1 MTAQDPPRAPPPS
14 RYKTVRRKPVGTE
27 GQAPS
32 QPAAASYPP
41 SPAVYQQQQQIPQS
55 LPNHYQQANH
65 QQSAQYQQPAH
76 PQAHH
81 YQQQGT
87 SRSHLPPNFQQQP
100 HQQTPAAHLADPAQK
115 FVNLPHQ
122 QQDHSVDH
130 DAGLL
135 GQLREYGALSAVAL
149 GQSDGTGVG
158 VQLER
163 AVTREEKEQ
172 PQEQKLQRNQS
183 RLRKMLRLNTR
194 DTAPAQ
200 HAPQVQQQSRRG
212 SVASP
217 PGSAHA
223 HHGQPMYKS
232 ASQARSPERNQIP
245 EPLSAEDIR
254 KQAVRDEA
262 LAKLEGKPKTKRR
275 EKIARDDAVF
285 DLTVTIRHDKHGP
298 TAVPI
303 LQNCDVAT
311 MLEKLRPGHER
322 CILECWPSLGV
333 QRQVRYFEV
342 LTDVMNSWDQGG
354 QSFFKL
360 GKNIWNQ
367 NNLQLSHFPASE
379 PMIAETNFYYY
390 VTADK
395 KWSKRSLSVSN
406 GSLHIIKR
414 DSSYGTKEHQTINLD
429 NFDIYFFCDNSALS
443 KLRAPTNF
451 TFALKSQHKQSLFGK
466 NSVYVHYFSIDNEML
481 FTNWY
486 TTIAHHKARLIAE
499 KNQLATWTR
508 APVDIPSSA
517 DPTSPTSPQRGRRHP
532 HLAAPPQSNP
542 AEVGRSK
549 SLHRNKSAKPGVNS
563 GRSTSAHP
571 PAVGLIGNLHQ
582 DPFTTAGLLGQ
593 GYDAKKAQAMKHF
606 KEDRNKDGMLQSKQT
621 AMRNHAPTAP
631 HLDVSP
637 ISIFDQH
644 RTGTMTSTAAEGG
657 IVRRATTSSRPTT
670 AKDNGTGGT
679 LLSFSAAEINTRLP
693 HHAPRSRSNTMTK
706 RPDGPLLGGGYT
718 AQPGEDGIPA
728 LPIAPGSL
736 AASAGGLGRRPTTKG
751 RGVGH
756 QGHQGPLIDT
766 TEDTG
771 FTGVGLLA
779 GTFSTHGV
787 STQGHGVRTGRDVKQ
802 GETLLNM
809 GPQSMFQ
816 PGSLLARREMETGIQ
831 GPRIDRSGEGED

>member
-1 MTAQDPPRAPPPS
+1 MIAQDPPRAPPPS
-14 RYKTVRRKPVGTE
+14 RYKTVRRKAVGPE

-41 SPAVYQQQQQIPQS
+41 SPA
-55 LPNHYQQANH
+55 
-65 QQSAQYQQPAH
+65 QP
-76 PQAHH
+76 
-81 YQQQGT
+81 
-87 SRSHLPPNFQQQP
+87 
-100 HQQTPAAHLADPAQK
+100 
-115 FVNLPHQ
+115 
-122 QQDHSVDH
+122 
-130 DAGLL
+130 
-135 GQLREYGALSAVAL
+135 E
-149 GQSDGTGVG
+149 
-158 VQLER
+158 
-163 AVTREEKEQ
+163 
-172 PQEQKLQRNQS
+172 KLQRNQS
-183 RLRKMLRLNTR
+183 RLRKMLRLNTK
-194 DTAPAQ
+194 DTAPVQ
-200 HAPQVQQQSRRG
+200 QPPQVQQSRRG
-212 SVASP
+212 SITSP
-217 PGSAHA
+217 PGSSHA
-223 HHGQPMYKS
+223 NASHPVYKGI
-232 ASQARSPERNQIP
+232 RYRNRYQQ
-245 EPLSAEDIR
+245 R
-254 KQAVRDEA
+254 M
-262 LAKLEGKPKTKRR
+262 LESKRFEMR
-275 EKIARDDAVF
+275 RWQSWRGNQRLRGAF

-311 MLEKLRPGHER
+311 LLEKVRPGHER
-322 CILECWPSLGV
+322 CILECWPSLGI

-342 LTDVMNSWDQGG
+342 VTDVMNSWDQGG

-367 NNLQLSHFPASE
+367 SNIQLSQFPASE

-395 KWSKRSLSVSN
+395 KWSKRSLSMGN

-466 NSVYVHYFSIDNEML
+466 NSVYVHYFSIDNEVL

-499 KNQLATWTR
+499 KNQVATWVR
-508 APVDIPSSA
+508 EPVEIPSTA

-532 HLAAPPQSNP
+532 RPLISPADLAAPPQSKP
-542 AEVGRSK
+542 AELGRSK
-549 SLHRNKSAKPGVNS
+549 SLHRNRSVKPGGS

-582 DPFTTAGLLGQ
+582 DPFNTGGLLGQ
-593 GYDAKKAQAMKHF
+593 GYEAKKAQALKHF
-606 KEDRNKDGMLQSKQT
+606 KEDRSKDGILQSKQT
-621 AMRNHAPTAP
+621 AMRNHAPTAA

-637 ISIFDQH
+637 IPILDQH
-644 RTGTMTSTAAEGG
+644 RTGTMTTTATEGG
-657 IVRRATTSSRPTT
+657 VVRRATTTSRPTT

-706 RPDGPLLGGGYT
+706 RTDGPLLGVGYT

-728 LPIAPGSL
+728 MPIAPGSL
-736 AASAGGLGRRPTTKG
+736 AGGLGRRGTSKV
-751 RGVGH
+751 RGTGH

-779 GTFSTHGV
+779 GAYSTHGS
-787 STQGHGVRTGRDVKQ
+787 STQGHGVRTGRDVRQ

-831 GPRIDRSGEGED
+831 GPRIDRSGEDED